1 MFWFHIWMCAG
12 GWVWYFS
19 YDTEVYREKEAAI
32 FCSAWWWWASA
43 RHPLR
48 ALQWCIGVWSCV
60 KGAVAACCLLVPHFA
75 SVYFPA
81 HLKKKLPI
89 FFSLISPEKFL
100 LKFLTEADLLV
111 VVVVYAIGV
120 CNWVHIDQF
129 YTPEHT
135 YKDGKC
141 HLNLLLAHLQA
152 VGG

>member
-1 MFWFHIWMCAG
+1 M
-12 GWVWYFS
+12 
-19 YDTEVYREKEAAI
+19 
-32 FCSAWWWWASA
+32 
-43 RHPLR
+43 
-48 ALQWCIGVWSCV
+48 
-60 KGAVAACCLLVPHFA
+60 
-75 SVYFPA
+75 YFPA
-81 HLKKKLPI
+81 HLKKKPPI

-141 HLNLLLAHLQA
+141 RLNLLPAHLQA